1 MSDDK
6 DAGAPLP
13 SDEPDYG
20 TLPPKS
26 LEKLF
31 GVDVILKNPDDP
43 TDGVFQVI
51 KNKGLILC
59 IRNPRSKRWL
69 RYDKG
74 TAQRLIDEAQ
84 NGVAIDVPTLLPVR
98 IETRTSGRKRKS
110 VDLGDVGETSES
122 AKVVKKDRVLEKK
135 NAKKNWRVA
144 TTAVRFSLRV
154 REEQERTR
162 KEQERVREE
171 EETCHTGM
179 SLEFD
184 ALDI

>member
-1 MSDDK
+1 MADK
-6 DAGAPLP
+6 DEAGAPPPL
-13 SDEPDYG
+13 SDEPDAPDYG

-59 IRNPRSKRWL
+59 IKNPRSKRWL

-84 NGVAIDVPTLLPVR
+84 NGVAVDDAP
-98 IETRTSGRKRKS
+98 RTSGRKRKTEQN
-110 VDLGDVGETSES
+110 ETSES